1 MFQFINLLILIFLI
15 YFILEFT
22 KDKLNQR
29 TQICIILIIL
39 LLFINSNKFVENFS
53 LEYLNQLDENENQ
66 TKEFCRKLNLID
78 KKSEDTILLKKFR
91 KKSIDTNKQKIKEL
105 RMEIDKLFLD
115 NMNQD
120 IFNKNN
126 YKVWQHEKAKK
137 QVDIINKAKENLL
150 KKNSVQ
156 INLN

>member
-1 MFQFINLLILIFLI
+1 M
-15 YFILEFT
+15 
-22 KDKLNQR
+22 
-29 TQICIILIIL
+29 
-39 LLFINSNKFVENFS
+39 ENFS
-53 LEYLNQLDENENQ
+53 LQYLNQLYDNEIQ

-91 KKSIDTNKQKIKEL
+91 NKSIDTNKQKIKEL
-105 RMEIDKLFLD
+105 RIEIDKLYLD
-115 NMNQD
+115 NIKKD

-150 KKNSVQ
+150 KKNILK
-156 INLN
+156 ININ